1 MRLAHVRPRSASA
14 AASAAASS
22 SAAAGA
28 SSASSGV
35 TSFTGASSAVAG
47 AACSAAA
54 AAEPA
59 AAARRRLI
67 GAAAAAPAAY
77 AALEPAQLC
86 LLARVDLLLEVP
98 TVATTRATPRCGR
111 CRRARTR
118 ARGASR
124 RHTCACAR
132 AVVLAAWSFVSA
144 APGCSSAGVAP
155 LGCAAAPPGGS
166 WSDVDSRRSRSP
178 SEFAAALSA

>member
-67 GAAAAAPAAY
+67 GAAAAAEPVTY

-98 TVATTRATPRCGR
+98 TVETTRATPRCGC

-132 AVVLAAWSFVSA
+132 AGSLVVRVRSAWLLVGGRRATRLRGGAA
-144 APGCSSAGVAP
+144 
-155 LGCAAAPPGGS
+155 
-166 WSDVDSRRSRSP
+166 RRQLVRR
-178 SEFAAALSA
+178 

>member
-98 TVATTRATPRCGR
+98 TVETTRATPRCGC

-132 AVVLAAWSFVSA
+132 AGSLVVRVRSAWLLVGGRRATRLRGGAA
-144 APGCSSAGVAP
+144 
-155 LGCAAAPPGGS
+155 
-166 WSDVDSRRSRSP
+166 RRQLVRR
-178 SEFAAALSA
+178 